1 MASLNAAQEKAL
13 RWISQRLR
21 KIQRTLSSFPDVAGS
36 QTKELKGEVD
46 SLTIAKVAVQRQT
59 ATPAIQ
65 PEKHH
70 DILACPRCGHYLDG
84 KPFFC
89 GYCGQHIRYGKA
101 DLSEFDIFEDQQI
114 VRFVRERK
122 DSKDTI
128 TVDMTNGATIS
139 FDISGVADIAENET
153 RESAGICTIQYKNY
167 H

>member
-1 MASLNAAQEKAL
+1 M
-13 RWISQRLR
+13 
-21 KIQRTLSSFPDVAGS
+21 
-36 QTKELKGEVD
+36 
-46 SLTIAKVAVQRQT
+46 TIAKVAVQRQT